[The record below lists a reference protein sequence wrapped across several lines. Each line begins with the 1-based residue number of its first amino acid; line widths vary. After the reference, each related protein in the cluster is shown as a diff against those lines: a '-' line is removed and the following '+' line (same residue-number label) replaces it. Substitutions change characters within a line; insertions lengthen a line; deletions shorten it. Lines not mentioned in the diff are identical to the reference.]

1 MALSATE
8 LGHYGRGSPLPTRI
22 TAVPGR
28 PGLRF
33 RFVGSLGMALSANS
47 KELER
52 VRPPLLC
59 STVFEDEGCT
69 VPYRRGNPLPAAVCL
84 LVAGSFIAQGFQQ
97 F

>member
-59 STVFEDEGCT
+59 STVFEDDRMQC
-69 VPYRRGNPLPAAVCL
+69 PLPPREPAARGGLFAVSAL
-84 LVAGSFIAQGFQQ
+84 
-97 F
+97 